1 MGREV
6 TAFLLC
12 WNRKNREDWIFQG
25 KKELNILEIGIYP
38 FIYKNEEGLG
48 DFIYS
53 LFHNFCVIIPAF

>member
-1 MGREV
+1 M

-48 DFIYS
+48 DFI
-53 LFHNFCVIIPAF
+53 LFVIP